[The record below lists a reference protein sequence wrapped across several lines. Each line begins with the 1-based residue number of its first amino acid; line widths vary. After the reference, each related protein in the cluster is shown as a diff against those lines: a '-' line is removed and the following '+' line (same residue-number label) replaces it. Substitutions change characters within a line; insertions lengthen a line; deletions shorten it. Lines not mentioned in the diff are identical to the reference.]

1 VEVERREALT
11 LALKAILVTAILLW
25 YLGTKEKT
33 VYLMDFACFEPPADW
48 KVTAEQILELLK
60 ATGSFT
66 EDSLKFQE
74 RMMQQS
80 GVGPSTAW
88 PPGITQVFKGLPH
101 NESAEMSRKEAEV
114 SAVGGC
120 SPNQV
125 CGLSPPF
132 CVLYVRVC
140 VREGPSTAACV
151 IHPHHHFS
159 TALVATSC
167 FVRAVVLFLPSHV
180 LH

>member
-60 ATGSFT
+60 RTGSFT

-114 SAVGGC
+114 SAVG
-120 SPNQV
+120 V
-125 CGLSPPF
+125 
-132 CVLYVRVC
+132 VRV
-140 VREGPSTAACV
+140 
-151 IHPHHHFS
+151 IK
-159 TALVATSC
+159 
-167 FVRAVVLFLPSHV
+167 
-180 LH
+180 

>member
-60 ATGSFT
+60 RTGSFT

-114 SAVGGC
+114 SAVG
-120 SPNQV
+120 V
-125 CGLSPPF
+125 
-132 CVLYVRVC
+132 VRVIKFAGFLYRSVFC
-140 VREGPSTAACV
+140 MCACV
-151 IHPHHHFS
+151 FAKDPPQP
-159 TALVATSC
+159 LV
-167 FVRAVVLFLPSHV
+167 
-180 LH
+180 